1 MQIRCITI
9 DDEPL
14 ALEKLHAFLARIPD
28 VQVVASFSNCLE
40 ALPAIGAENPDLLF
54 LDIEMEHITGI
65 QLLEQVPLKP
75 WVVIVSAY
83 EKYALKGYEL
93 NVADYILKPYTFDR
107 LLKTV
112 EKIRSRM
119 ETEREPRA
127 QIPSDFLFVK
137 TDGRYVKIPWDEIL
151 YVEGMRDYLCLH
163 TKAGKTLATLTFSRL
178 LEIVPAPSFVRVHK
192 SFVVNLKHVDLVE
205 KHMIWLGKVSIPIGQ
220 SFREAFY
227 RLLEP

>member
-14 ALEKLHAFLARIPD
+14 ALEKLHAFLARIPY

-40 ALPAIGAENPDLLF
+40 ALAAIGAENPDVLF

-75 WVVIVSAY
+75 LVVIVSAY

-93 NVADYILKPYTFDR
+93 DVADYILKPYTFDR
-107 LLKTV
+107 LLKAV
-112 EKIRSRM
+112 EKIRARLGN
-119 ETEREPRA
+119 EREASPRS
-127 QIPSDFLFVK
+127 PGEFLFVK
-137 TDGRYVKIPWDEIL
+137 TDGRYVKIAFDEIL
-151 YVEGMRDYLCLH
+151 YIEGMRDYLCVH
-163 TKAGKTLATLTFSRL
+163 SKAGQTLASLTFSQL
-178 LEIVPAPSFVRVHK
+178 LDALPAQSFVRVHK
-192 SFVVNLKHVDLVE
+192 SFVVNWKHVDLVE
-205 KHMIWLGKVSIPIGQ
+205 KNTLWLGKVAIPIGQ

-227 RLLEP
+227 RLLDP